1 MMIGKIIAITILV
14 FGFVAYTGVNAVPYY
29 QTFTTIRNDV
39 QPLGDDVIEKALN
52 TTNHLDL
59 KDKIGNIGGKI

>member
-1 MMIGKIIAITILV
+1 MIGKIIAITILV
-14 FGFVAYTGVNAVPYY
+14 FGFIAYTGLNAVPYY

-39 QPLGDDVIEKALN
+39 QPLGDNVIEKALTATSHFN
-52 TTNHLDL
+52 L

>member
-1 MMIGKIIAITILV
+1 MIGKIIAITILV
-14 FGFVAYTGVNAVPYY
+14 FGFIAYTGINAVPYY

-39 QPLGDDVIEKALN
+39 QPLGDNVIEKALTATSHFN
-52 TTNHLDL
+52 L

>member
-1 MMIGKIIAITILV
+1 MIGKIIGIAVLV
-14 FGFVAYTGVNAVPYY
+14 FGFVAYTGINTVPYY

-39 QPLGDDVIEKALN
+39 QPLGDNIMEKALN
-52 TTNHLDL
+52 ATSHLDL

>member
-1 MMIGKIIAITILV
+1 MIGKIIAIVVLV
-14 FGFVAYTGVNAVPYY
+14 FGFVAYTGINAVPYY

-39 QPLGDDVIEKALN
+39 QPLGDNVMEKALN
-52 TTNHLDL
+52 ATSHLDL